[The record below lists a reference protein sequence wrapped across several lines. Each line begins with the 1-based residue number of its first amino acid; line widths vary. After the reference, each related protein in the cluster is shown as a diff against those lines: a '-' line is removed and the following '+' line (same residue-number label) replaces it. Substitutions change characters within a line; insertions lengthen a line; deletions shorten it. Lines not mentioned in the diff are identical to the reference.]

1 MQFEPVI
8 AFRAVSIK
16 PESQR
21 HRSSRRVQ
29 KSTVYSHTRPYLVRP
44 WVLSNWLA
52 CVITSLLKLS
62 QRQVSRDQD
71 DDAAGNHCPP

>member
-44 WVLSNWLA
+44 WVLWN
-52 CVITSLLKLS
+52 
-62 QRQVSRDQD
+62 
-71 DDAAGNHCPP
+71 